1 LTGLEP
7 FGRGWILKREKGK
20 VLFAPFLG
28 FTGPGNARPATTFRI
43 WDEWVENPDFQKSVG
58 DYPDFLRAARDFRG
72 WFGFGRGIQGEIAP
86 FRFWAELLDM
96 VNSFGTAP
104 VVML

>member
-1 LTGLEP
+1 M
-7 FGRGWILKREKGK
+7 
-20 VLFAPFLG
+20 LFAPFLG

-43 WDEWVENPDFQKSVG
+43 WNGWVENPDFQKTVG
-58 DYPDFLRAARDFRG
+58 DYLDFHRAARDFRG
-72 WFGFGRGIQGEIAP
+72 WFGSGRGIQGEIAQ

-104 VVML
+104 VVIL